1 MGIFFYYILIIPFSY
16 LPMWVLY
23 RFSDLFY
30 LLTITLIPYRK
41 KVIRQNFK
49 NSFPEKSDHEIDVLV
64 RKFYKHFADILIE
77 GIKNLTISK
86 STLSKRMIIEN
97 PEVMDELYHKNR
109 NVILVSGHF
118 NNWEWLITAQNF
130 LFKHQAMGI
139 GMPLTSKF
147 WDKKVNERRERF
159 GMKVVHA
166 KNFKAAIQSYQ
177 SKPIALLVLGDQSP
191 GDSLKSYWMPFLNQ
205 MTAVQF
211 GTEQIANEFD
221 FSVVYFETIRIKRG
235 YYTIKLKLIS
245 IEAKTLSY
253 GEITETHTQ
262 LLENSIKNYP
272 ANWLWS
278 HKRWKRTIPEDLE
291 NLKLL
296 QREKFNQKFR

>member
-1 MGIFFYYILIIPFSY
+1 
-16 LPMWVLY
+16 MWVLY

-30 LLTITLIPYRK
+30 VLTITIVPYRK
-41 KVIRQNFK
+41 KVIYQNIK
-49 NSFPEKSDHEIDVLV
+49 NAFPEKNDKEIKVLV

-86 STLSKRMIIEN
+86 SELSKRMIVDN
-97 PEVMDELYHKNR
+97 PEVMDDLYQKSK

-147 WDKKVNERRERF
+147 WDKKVNQRRERF

-166 KNFKAAIQSYQ
+166 KNFKDAIHTYKST
-177 SKPIALLVLGDQSP
+177 PIALLVLGDQSP
-191 GDSLKSYWMPFLNQ
+191 GDSFKSYWMPFLNQ

-221 FSVVYFETIRIKRG
+221 FAVVYFETVRIKRG
-235 YYTIKLKLIS
+235 YYNIKLQLIT
-245 IEAKTLSY
+245 ENAKTLEY
-253 GEITETHTQ
+253 GSITESHTQ
-262 LLENSIKNYP
+262 LLEKSIQHYP

-278 HKRWKRTIPEDLE
+278 HKRWKRTIPQNLE
-291 NLKLL
+291 NLKIL